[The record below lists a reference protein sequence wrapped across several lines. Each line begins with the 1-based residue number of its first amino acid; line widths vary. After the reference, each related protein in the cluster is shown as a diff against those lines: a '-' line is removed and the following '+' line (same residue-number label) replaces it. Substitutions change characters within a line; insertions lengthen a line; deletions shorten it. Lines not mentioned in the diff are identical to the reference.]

1 MQRIQV
7 QRLLIAALVA
17 LVGCSPEKTPVE
29 KTHTKSEFLHDGD
42 LLARTLAFCKDN
54 PAERQALPNC
64 INAGAAAFGKG
75 LLPCF
80 DHGINHACLEQ
91 RGYKR

>member
-7 QRLLIAALVA
+7 RRLLIAVVVA
-17 LVGCSPEKTPVE
+17 LAGCSPVE
-29 KTHTKSEFLHDGD
+29 KTHTKGEFLHDGD
-42 LLARTLAFCKDN
+42 LLSKTLAFCKVN

-64 INAGAAAFGKG
+64 INAGEAGAAKAM
-75 LLPCF
+75 LDCF
-80 DHGINHACLEQ
+80 DHGIDHACLER